1 MNVLSLDNV
10 SKTLMDA
17 PLFEGVT
24 LGIDDGEKIGFIG
37 KNGTGKSTFLKILHG
52 VLPPDTGTVSRNR
65 ELTMS
70 GLEQHPSFTPGTT
83 LRGFCFH
90 GAPPAVEHAAVQWLP
105 GAAAS
110 REAGRGSAAQGAE
123 QQPVGAVQLP
133 AQGGDAR
140 VLDSFRSIC
149 RELGLPDQ
157 DAPVD
162 ALSGGMLRKASLARC
177 LSRGARFLTLD
188 EPTNHLDLETIEWLE
203 SLLRRASF
211 GFIVVTHDRYFL
223 DAVCTSIME
232 IDGRQIRKYPGSYER
247 YLELRAE
254 REEAQER
261 AERRRISILRRE
273 LEWLKRGPR
282 ARTGKDKSRTRRA
295 LDLLDSGVRREM
307 AMREFSS
314 THRRLGTKVL
324 ELQKVSRSFGE
335 RQVILPFTYSFR
347 RGERIGLLGPN
358 GSGKT
363 TFLRLVSGEL
373 APDGGSVVRGSTT
386 VFGHFTQTETGIDPS
401 LTVLEYLKELGERVP
416 QAGGGSLGAEQ
427 FLEKFLFPRSM
438 HGIRL
443 ERLSGGEVRR
453 LTLVRLLA
461 TAPNFLLLDE
471 PTNDLD
477 LDTIRLLE
485 EYLADF
491 PGCILL
497 VSHDRALLD
506 RLTDS
511 LFAFDGRGGIR
522 GFTGSYE
529 DYREAMQEETAAAPP
544 ERRAAAP
551 RARREKTGLSFNER
565 REYELLL
572 SEIDSLEKEQK
583 DLEESFQ
590 REVTDPALLQ
600 RDRRRYGELLI
611 ELERK
616 FARWE
621 DLAGRAG
628 D

>member
-10 SKTLMDA
+10 SKTLVDA

-52 VLPPDTGTVSRNR
+52 VLPPDTGAVSRHR

-70 GLEQHPSFTPGTT
+70 GLEQHPSFTPGAT
-83 LRGFCFH
+83 LREFCFH
-90 GAPPAVEHAAVQWLP
+90 GRSSGSDHA
-105 GAAAS
+105 
-110 REAGRGSAAQGAE
+110 E
-123 QQPVGAVQLP
+123 
-133 AQGGDAR
+133 DAR
-140 VLDSFRSIC
+140 ALDAFRSFC

-157 DAPVD
+157 DVPVD
-162 ALSGGMLRKASLARC
+162 TLSGGMLRKASLARC
-177 LSRGARFLTLD
+177 LSRGARLLTLD

-223 DAVCTSIME
+223 DAVCTAIME
-232 IDGRQIRKYPGSYER
+232 IDGQRIRKYPGSYSR

-254 REEAQER
+254 REEARER
-261 AERRRISILRRE
+261 AEERRASILRGE

-282 ARTGKDKSRTRRA
+282 ARTGKDKSRKQRVMN
-295 LDLLDSGVRREM
+295 LLDSGVQREM
-307 AMREFSS
+307 AMQEFSS
-314 THRRLGTKVL
+314 THRRLGKKVL
-324 ELQKVSRSFGE
+324 ELQGVCRSFEGM
-335 RQVILPFTYSFR
+335 QVILPFTYSFR

-373 APDGGSVVRGSTT
+373 APDAGSVVKGETT
-386 VFGHFTQTETGIDPS
+386 AFGHFTQTGAGIDPS
-401 LTVLEYLKELGERVP
+401 LTVIDYMKELAERVP
-416 QAGGGSLGAEQ
+416 QEGGSTLSAEQ

-438 HGIRL
+438 HAIRID
-443 ERLSGGEVRR
+443 RLSGGEVRR
-453 LTLVRLLA
+453 LALVRLLA

-485 EYLADF
+485 EYLAEF

-506 RLTDS
+506 RLTDY
-511 LFAFDGRGGIR
+511 LFVFDGRGGIR

-529 DYREAMQEETAAAPP
+529 DYREAMEEEEAAAPP
-544 ERRAAAP
+544 QRPPARQ
-551 RARREKTGLSFNER
+551 RREKTGLSFKER
-565 REYELLL
+565 KEYELLV
-572 SEIDSLEKEQK
+572 SEIDGLEKEQK
-583 DLEESFQ
+583 DLEAGFQ
-590 REVTDPALLQ
+590 RAVTDPARLQ
-600 RDRRRYGELLI
+600 SDRRRYGELLI

-621 DLAGRAG
+621 ELAGRSG
-628 D
+628 E